1 MGSSSLDSTSIG
13 MGSSLLSSS
22 FGMYASSESAFFLEG
37 VDVFFWGVGVDVFW
51 GVGVDVFWGVG
62 VDVFWGVA
70 IEAAFCGVTTLDEVI
85 FWGVARTQEDCDAAS
100 TNSIFSFVLSI
111 HSVSPSSYLRITVHV
126 NTLLDSH
133 LVSLLL
139 PYRSRV
145 PLCILSVMGK

>member
-22 FGMYASSESAFFLEG
+22 FGMYASSESALFLEG

-51 GVGVDVFWGVG
+51 GVTIEAGFCGVVMLDETAFWGV
-62 VDVFWGVA
+62 
-70 IEAAFCGVTTLDEVI
+70 T
-85 FWGVARTQEDCDAAS
+85 RTQEDCDAAS

-111 HSVSPSSYLRITVHV
+111 HSVSPSSYLCIIVHT

-133 LVSLLL
+133 LVPLLL
-139 PYRSRV
+139 LYHSRV
-145 PLCILSVMGK
+145 PLCILRVIGK